1 MLIALLILALAVWQ
15 TVDLLHHAQATWWL
29 RYWIATRGATW
40 LRHLWRCP
48 YCLSFWVAS
57 LYASLW
63 PGPEGWAGRVLLV
76 VASMKLANLGND
88 FLKDRSHPPRYEPD
102 ALSPSAP
109 PARETPPA
117 PGEAEL

>member
-1 MLIALLILALAVWQ
+1 MFTALLILALAVWQ

-29 RYWIATRGATW
+29 RDRIAARGAPW
-40 LRHLWRCP
+40 LRYLWRCP

-63 PGPEGWAGRVLLV
+63 PGPEGGTGRVLLV

-102 ALSPSAP
+102 ALSP
-109 PARETPPA
+109 PADETAPA
-117 PGEAEL
+117 PGAAEL